1 VEGESYPSI
10 EEKEMTKIFLNTLS
24 PFYYERMVASAP
36 NDFTEMASMGML
48 LEKGAREGRLV
59 RESAPASNAKK
70 FGNNFPRKK
79 E

>member
-1 VEGESYPSI
+1 
-10 EEKEMTKIFLNTLS
+10 
-24 PFYYERMVASAP
+24 MVASAP